1 MRSGVF
7 AAARAAACLC
17 FLFASGGA
25 LAQAAEDALPSVAA
39 AVRQAWARHPSA
51 EATER
56 TLAAARARAQAAAQP
71 LYNPELEVELEDEG
85 EERRATAGVG
95 WTLDLSGK
103 RRARSALGQSTLSLA
118 EAEASQRRAQFALA
132 WLQAWAE
139 RLAANERVRVGEQRV
154 ALVERFAD
162 LADRQQAVGDISTLE
177 RDLAY
182 LARDEARAEQASLL
196 SEAASADESFRS
208 VGGSADDLPSPT
220 DGPPPV
226 TSAEIEVTSSVEA
239 RVAAATAANAQQQV
253 AVAQRDRRPDPTIHF
268 TSGRIDFGPGSD
280 NVLGVSVSVPLFV
293 RNPYRAEVTA
303 AQADADAAHAE
314 RRRVELEVVARAE
327 RTQRTY
333 AAVRAAWT
341 QWSQSPGTDIDA
353 RSELLERLWR
363 AGELSTADYL
373 TQLKQTLDTSLAGAD
388 LRGRL
393 WRSYVD
399 MLYATGRLDGWVGFD
414 LPAPEVL
421 P

>member
-1 MRSGVF
+1 MRSDVF
-7 AAARAAACLC
+7 AAARAAACVCL
-17 FLFASGGA
+17 LFASGGTP
-25 LAQAAEDALPSVAA
+25 AQSANETLPGIAA
-39 AVRQAWARHPSA
+39 AVRRAWAQHPAA

-71 LYNPELEVELEDEG
+71 LYNPELEVEFEDEG
-85 EERRATAGVG
+85 EERRTTAGVG

-103 RRARSALGQSTLSLA
+103 RRARSALGQATLSLA
-118 EAEASQRRAQFALA
+118 EAEANQRRVQFALA

-139 RLAANERVRVGEQRV
+139 RLAANERVRVGQQRV

-162 LADRQQAVGDISTLE
+162 LADRQRAAGDISTLE

-182 LARDEARAEQASLL
+182 LAREEARAEQAGLL
-196 SEAASADESFRS
+196 SDAASAEESFRS
-208 VGGSADDLPSPT
+208 VGGNVDDVPTPT
-220 DGPPPV
+220 DLAPPV
-226 TSAEIEVTSSVEA
+226 TSDEIEVTSIVEA
-239 RVAAATAANAQQQV
+239 RVAAATATNAQQQV
-253 AVAQRDRRPDPTIHF
+253 AVAQRDRRPDPTVHL
-268 TSGRIDFGPGSD
+268 TTGRIDFGPASD
-280 NVLGVSVSVPLFV
+280 NVVGVSVSVPLFV

-303 AQADADAAHAE
+303 AHADADAAHAE

-333 AAVRAAWT
+333 AAMRAAWT
-341 QWSQSPGTDIDA
+341 QWSQSPGTDVA
-353 RSELLERLWR
+353 MRSDLLERLWR

-373 TQLKQTLDTSLAGAD
+373 TQLKQTLDTSLAGAE
-388 LRGRL
+388 LHGRL

-414 LPAPEVL
+414 SNSEVN